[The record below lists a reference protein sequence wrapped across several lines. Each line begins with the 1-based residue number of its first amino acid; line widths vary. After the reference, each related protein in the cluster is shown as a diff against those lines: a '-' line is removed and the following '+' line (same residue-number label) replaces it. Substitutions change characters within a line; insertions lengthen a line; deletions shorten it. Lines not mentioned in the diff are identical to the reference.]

1 MRITFL
7 GQAGLFIETRAG
19 SILCD
24 PWFSPAYFGSWFPF
38 PANDGIDPAS
48 IGNPTYLYI
57 SHLHHDHFDP
67 AWLSAHAS
75 KDATVLLPDYLIDD
89 LRHELH
95 GLGFRRFVET
105 ADGEPIELDGG
116 LKVMI
121 EALTAPTDGP
131 IGDSALLVD
140 DGETRLLNMN
150 DSRPP
155 DPDKLLALGPIDL
168 LFLQFSGAIWYPM
181 VYEFPERAKITL
193 AHKKR
198 VVQLA
203 RAQRYIEIIDPA
215 FVVPSAGP
223 PCFLDDDLFEYNDLR
238 RDPANIFPDQEVFLD
253 HLTQAG
259 IGGGRLMLPGSA
271 GELRPGSFDVT
282 HPVSDAEVRRI
293 FDQREPYL
301 REYQARIRPLLA
313 AEHARWARGG
323 APLPEPGAVEAAT
336 EAEAA
341 EPAEP
346 LDLLAEL
353 KAWFEPLMGFGEL
366 TCSGIVAPVLL
377 DLRGPRG
384 LAAIPDGQSPGIVL
398 DFVDQ
403 VVRPWD
409 GVETPRYIFRI
420 DRPLIEVLVRE
431 HEVDWVNSLFLSM
444 RFRAARKGPYNE
456 YVYTWFKCLDLER
469 LQYAEGFYAEKA
481 KSEGSFVLDG
491 WEIQRRCP
499 HMKADLTR
507 FATIEEGV
515 LTCSLHGW
523 QYELASGR
531 CLTSE
536 GHEITARALSP
547 EELAA
552 LEAAAASAGAMV
564 AADISAD

>member
-1 MRITFL
+1 MRVTFL

-19 SILCD
+19 TILCD

-38 PANDGIDPAS
+38 PANDGIDPARIAS
-48 IGNPTYLYI
+48 PTYLYI

-67 AWLSAHAS
+67 AWLSANVS

-95 GLGFRRFVET
+95 ALGFRRFVET
-105 ADGEPIELDGG
+105 ADAEPIELAGG
-116 LKVMI
+116 LRVMI

-203 RAQRYIEIIDPA
+203 RAQRYIEIVDPA

-223 PCFLDDDLFEYNDLR
+223 PCFLDDDLFEYNDLH

-253 HLTQAG
+253 HLSEAA
-259 IGGGRLMLPGSA
+259 ISGGRLMLPGSS
-271 GELRPGSFDVT
+271 GELRRGSFDVT
-282 HPVSDAEVRRI
+282 HPVADAEVRRI
-293 FDQREPYL
+293 FDDREPYL
-301 REYQARIRPLLA
+301 REYQARVRPLLDT
-313 AEHARWARGG
+313 EHARWARGG
-323 APLPEPGAVEAAT
+323 APLPEAGAPEPEEPVEA
-336 EAEAA
+336 
-341 EPAEP
+341 
-346 LDLLAEL
+346 LDLVAEL

-366 TCSGIVAPVLL
+366 TCSGIGAPVLL
-377 DLRGPRG
+377 DLRGPQG
-384 LAAIPDGQSPGIVL
+384 LATIPEGQPPGIVL

-403 VVRPWD
+403 LVRPWD

-481 KSEGSFVLDG
+481 KAEGSFVLDG

-507 FATIEEGV
+507 FATIDDEGV

-523 QYELASGR
+523 QYELATGR

-536 GHEITARALSP
+536 GHEITARLLTP
-547 EELAA
+547 EELVA
-552 LEAAAASAGAMV
+552 LEVAAASAGATV
-564 AADISAD
+564 AAGAASD

>member
-1 MRITFL
+1 M
-7 GQAGLFIETRAG
+7 
-19 SILCD
+19 SD
-24 PWFSPAYFGSWFPF
+24 
-38 PANDGIDPAS
+38 
-48 IGNPTYLYI
+48 
-57 SHLHHDHFDP
+57 
-67 AWLSAHAS
+67 
-75 KDATVLLPDYLIDD
+75 
-89 LRHELH
+89 
-95 GLGFRRFVET
+95 
-105 ADGEPIELDGG
+105 
-116 LKVMI
+116 
-121 EALTAPTDGP
+121 
-131 IGDSALLVD
+131 
-140 DGETRLLNMN
+140 
-150 DSRPP
+150 
-155 DPDKLLALGPIDL
+155 
-168 LFLQFSGAIWYPM
+168 
-181 VYEFPERAKITL
+181 
-193 AHKKR
+193 
-198 VVQLA
+198 
-203 RAQRYIEIIDPA
+203 
-215 FVVPSAGP
+215 
-223 PCFLDDDLFEYNDLR
+223 
-238 RDPANIFPDQEVFLD
+238 FLD

-366 TCSGIVAPVLL
+366 TCSGIGAPVLL

-564 AADISAD
+564 AAAISAD

>member
-1 MRITFL
+1 MRVTFL
-7 GQAGLFIETRAG
+7 GQAGLYIETRAG

-24 PWFSPAYFGSWFPF
+24 PWFNPAYFGSWFPF
-38 PANDGIDPAS
+38 PANDGIDPAL
-48 IGNPTYLYI
+48 IGSPTYLYI

-67 AWLSAHAS
+67 AWLSRNVS
-75 KDATVLLPDYLIDD
+75 KDATVLLPDYLIND

-95 GLGFRRFVET
+95 ALGFRRFVET
-105 ADGEPIELDGG
+105 ADAEPIELEGG
-116 LKVMI
+116 LRVMI
-121 EALTAPTDGP
+121 NALTAPTDGP
-131 IGDSALLVD
+131 IGDSALTVD
-140 DGETRLLNMN
+140 DGQTRLLNMN

-155 DPDKLLALGPIDL
+155 DPDKLLSTGPIDL

-203 RAQRYIEIIDPA
+203 RAQRYIEIVNPA

-223 PCFLDDDLFEYNDLR
+223 PCFLDDDLFAFNDLQ

-253 HLTQAG
+253 FLATAG
-259 IGGGRLMLPGSA
+259 VGGGRLMLPGSA
-271 GELRPGSFDVT
+271 GELRPGAFDVV
-282 HPVSDAEVRRI
+282 HPLPEADIRRI
-293 FDQREPYL
+293 FDQRETYL
-301 REYQARIRPLLA
+301 RAYQARIRPRLD
-313 AEHARWARGG
+313 AEHERWARGG
-323 APLPEPGAVEAAT
+323 APLADPDAPDPEPV
-336 EAEAA
+336 
-341 EPAEP
+341 EP
-346 LDLLAEL
+346 LDLVAEL

-366 TCSGIVAPVLL
+366 TCSGIGAPVLL
-377 DLRGPRG
+377 DLRGPGGR
-384 LAAIPDGQSPGIVL
+384 AEIPEGQPPGIIL

-403 VVRPWD
+403 LVRPWD

-420 DRPLIEVLVRE
+420 DRPLVEVLVRE

-469 LQYAEGFYAEKA
+469 LQYAEGYYAEKA
-481 KSEGSFVLDG
+481 KAEGSFVLDG

-507 FATIEEGV
+507 FATIEAGV

-523 QYELASGR
+523 QYELATGQ

-536 GHEITARALSP
+536 GHEITARALGP

-552 LEAAAASAGAMV
+552 LAAAAASGGATV
-564 AADISAD
+564 AAALGGD

>member
-1 MRITFL
+1 MRVTFL
-7 GQAGLFIETRAG
+7 GQAGLFIETRFG

-38 PANDGIDPAS
+38 PANDGIDPAL
-48 IGNPTYLYI
+48 IANPTYLYI

-67 AWLSAHAS
+67 AWLSAHVS

-95 GLGFRRFVET
+95 ALGFRRFVET
-105 ADGEPIELDGG
+105 ADAEPIELAGG
-116 LKVMI
+116 LRVMI

-140 DGETRLLNMN
+140 DGQTRLLNMN

-198 VVQLA
+198 IVQLA

-253 HLTQAG
+253 HLAEAG
-259 IGGGRLMLPGSA
+259 INGGRLMLPGSA
-271 GELRPGSFDVT
+271 GDLAPGSFDVS
-282 HPVSDAEVRRI
+282 HQVPDAEVRRI
-293 FDQREPYL
+293 FDQREAYL

-323 APLPEPGAVEAAT
+323 APAAEPGES
-336 EAEAA
+336 

-346 LDLLAEL
+346 VEPLDLVAEL

-366 TCSGIVAPVLL
+366 TCSGIGAPVLL
-377 DLRGPRG
+377 DLRGPQG
-384 LAAIPDGQSPGIVL
+384 LAAIPAGQPPGIVL

-403 VVRPWD
+403 LVRPWD

-469 LQYAEGFYAEKA
+469 LQYAEGYYAEKA

-523 QYELASGR
+523 QYELATGR

-536 GHEITARALSP
+536 GHEITARVLTP
-547 EELAA
+547 EELVA
-552 LEAAAASAGAMV
+552 LEAAATSGGATV
-564 AADISAD
+564 AAAVAAASTGA

>member
-1 MRITFL
+1 MRATFL
-7 GQAGLFIETRAG
+7 GQAGLFLETLAG

-38 PANDGIDPAS
+38 PANDGIDPAL
-48 IGNPTYLYI
+48 IANPTYLYI

-67 AWLSAHAS
+67 AWLRQHVSR
-75 KDATVLLPDYLIDD
+75 DATVLLPDYLIDD

-95 GLGFRRFVET
+95 ALGFRRFVET
-105 ADGEPIELDGG
+105 ADCEPIELAGG
-116 LKVMI
+116 LKVMVN
-121 EALTAPTDGP
+121 ALTAPTDGP
-131 IGDSALLVD
+131 IGDSALIVD
-140 DGETRLLNMN
+140 DGETRLLNLN

-198 VVQLA
+198 IVQLA
-203 RAQRYIEIIDPA
+203 RAQRYIEILDPA

-223 PCFLDDDLFEYNDLR
+223 PCFLDDDLFEFNDLH

-253 HLTQAG
+253 HLAAAG
-259 IGGGRLMLPGSA
+259 ISGARLMLPGSV
-271 GELRPGSFDVT
+271 GELRPGSFQVS
-282 HPVSDAEVRRI
+282 HPHPEREIRRI
-293 FDQREPYL
+293 FDDREGYL
-301 REYQARIRPLLA
+301 REYQERVRPLLD
-313 AEHARWARGG
+313 AEHARWAGPPAEPG
-323 APLPEPGAVEAAT
+323 TEPGA
-336 EAEAA
+336 
-341 EPAEP
+341 EPPAP
-346 LDLLAEL
+346 LELLSEI
-353 KAWFEPLMGFGEL
+353 KAWFEPLMGFGEQI
-366 TCSGIVAPVLL
+366 CVGIGAPVLL

-384 LAAIPDGQSPGIVL
+384 LAITPAGQPAGIIL

-403 VVRPWD
+403 LVRPWD
-409 GVETPRYIFRI
+409 GVEVPRYVFRI
-420 DRPLIEVLVRE
+420 DRPLVETLVRD

-456 YVYTWFKCLDLER
+456 FVYTWFKCLDLER
-469 LQYAEGFYAEKA
+469 LQYAEGYYAEQA
-481 KSEGSFVLDG
+481 KSEGSFVIDG
-491 WEIQRRCP
+491 WEVQRRCP

-531 CLTSE
+531 CLTSA
-536 GHEITARALSP
+536 GHEISARLLSP
-547 EELAA
+547 DELLA
-552 LEAAAASAGAMV
+552 LDVAAAAGGATV
-564 AADISAD
+564 AAVTAD

>member
-1 MRITFL
+1 MRATFL
-7 GQAGLFIETRAG
+7 GQAGLFVETRVG

-38 PANDGIDPAS
+38 PANDGIDPS
-48 IGNPTYLYI
+48 LIGNPTYLYI

-67 AWLSAHAS
+67 AWLSRHVN

-95 GLGFRRFVET
+95 ALGFRRFVET
-105 ADGEPIELDGG
+105 ADGEPIELAGG

-131 IGDSALLVD
+131 IGDSALVVD
-140 DGETRLLNMN
+140 DGQSRLLNMN

-155 DPDKLLALGPIDL
+155 DPDKLLAMGPIDL

-181 VYEFPERAKITL
+181 VYEFPERAKVTL

-203 RAQRYIEIIDPA
+203 RAQRYIEILDPT

-223 PCFLDDDLFEYNDLR
+223 PCFLDDDLFEYNDLA
-238 RDPANIFPDQEVFLD
+238 RDPSNIFPDQEVFLD
-253 HLTQAG
+253 YLAG
-259 IGGGRLMLPGSA
+259 NGIRGGKLMLPGSV
-271 GELRPGSFDVT
+271 GELTPGSFEVS
-282 HPVSDAEVRRI
+282 HPLDPAGIRAI
-293 FDQREPYL
+293 FDEREAYL
-301 REYQARIRPLLA
+301 RAYQARIRPLLE
-313 AEHARWARGG
+313 AEHARWLGPA
-323 APLPEPGAVEAAT
+323 PEPD
-336 EAEAA
+336 
-341 EPAEP
+341 EPAPEP
-346 LDLLAEL
+346 LDLVAEL
-353 KAWFEPLMGFGEL
+353 KAWFEPLMTFGEL
-366 TCSGIVAPVLL
+366 TCSGIGAPVLL
-377 DLRGPRG
+377 DLRGPQG
-384 LAAIPDGQSPGIVL
+384 LTAVPNGQPPGIVL

-403 VVRPWD
+403 LVRPWD
-409 GVETPRYIFRI
+409 GLETPRYIFRI
-420 DRPLIEVLVRE
+420 DRPLIETLVRE

-469 LQYAEGFYAEKA
+469 LQYAEGYYAEKA
-481 KSEGSFVLDG
+481 KSEGSFVIDG
-491 WEIQRRCP
+491 WEVQRRCP

-507 FATIEEGV
+507 FATIEDGV

-523 QYELASGR
+523 QYELATGQ

-536 GHEITARALSP
+536 GHEITARLLSA
-547 EELAA
+547 EELLA
-552 LEAAAASAGAMV
+552 LEAAAAAGGATV
-564 AADISAD
+564 AAAAIAGD